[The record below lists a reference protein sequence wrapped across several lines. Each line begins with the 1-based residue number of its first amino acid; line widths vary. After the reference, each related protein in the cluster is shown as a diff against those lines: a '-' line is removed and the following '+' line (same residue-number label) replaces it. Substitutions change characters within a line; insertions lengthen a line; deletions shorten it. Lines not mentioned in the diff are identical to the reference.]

1 MFEPPPPSA
10 ARLWSFV
17 PTAPGHSLYCVPKN
31 RPHCAPGR
39 AGPPLA
45 ITGHVFT
52 TINLLTREKGSHR
65 TGAPAVWGWRS
76 TAQEPHS
83 LNHHP
88 FPGEPRRVTHSAPW
102 APPRLPGHSRASR
115 QLRGG
120 SRALRSLVYLS
131 PLLSLLLSLLPPVQP
146 LQQAQ
151 GWPPRMLV
159 CLGTFLAARRDAA
172 KSQKPAMPRVRN
184 PRFSNDSS
192 SLGGG
197 GAVPKCLSI

>member
-65 TGAPAVWGWRS
+65 TGPRPCGAGGPRPRSRTASTTTRSQGSQGGSHTLRHGYLRGCLVTAGPADSSGGLPR
-76 TAQEPHS
+76 AQEPRLSVPPS
-83 LNHHP
+83 LTP
-88 FPGEPRRVTHSAPW
+88 AFPAAPCPAFTAGSGLASEDAGMSGDIFGCTQGRCKISKASNAEGEK
-102 APPRLPGHSRASR
+102 PPL
-115 QLRGG
+115 
-120 SRALRSLVYLS
+120 
-131 PLLSLLLSLLPPVQP
+131 
-146 LQQAQ
+146 
-151 GWPPRMLV
+151 
-159 CLGTFLAARRDAA
+159 
-172 KSQKPAMPRVRN
+172 
-184 PRFSNDSS
+184 
-192 SLGGG
+192 
-197 GAVPKCLSI
+197 

>member
-120 SRALRSLVYLS
+120 LPRAQEPRLSVPPSLTPAFPAAPCPAFTAGSGLAS
-131 PLLSLLLSLLPPVQP
+131 EDAGMSGDIFGCTQGRCKISKASNAEGEKPPL
-146 LQQAQ
+146 
-151 GWPPRMLV
+151 
-159 CLGTFLAARRDAA
+159 
-172 KSQKPAMPRVRN
+172 
-184 PRFSNDSS
+184 
-192 SLGGG
+192 
-197 GAVPKCLSI
+197 

>member
-1 MFEPPPPSA
+1 M
-10 ARLWSFV
+10 WSFV

-102 APPRLPGHSRASR
+102 VPPRLPGHSRASR
-115 QLRGG
+115 QLGGAPARSGASFICPPFSHSCFPCCSLSSLYSRLRAGLRGCWYVWG
-120 SRALRSLVYLS
+120 HFWLHAGT
-131 PLLSLLLSLLPPVQP
+131 
-146 LQQAQ
+146 LQN
-151 GWPPRMLV
+151 L
-159 CLGTFLAARRDAA
+159 
-172 KSQKPAMPRVRN
+172 KSQQCR
-184 PRFSNDSS
+184 
-192 SLGGG
+192 G
-197 GAVPKCLSI
+197 

>member
-65 TGAPAVWGWRS
+65 TRGPGRVGLAVHGPGAAQPQPPPVPRGAKAGHTLCAMGTSAAAWSQPGQQ
-76 TAQEPHS
+76 TA
-83 LNHHP
+83 
-88 FPGEPRRVTHSAPW
+88 
-102 APPRLPGHSRASR
+102 
-115 QLRGG
+115 RGG

-131 PLLSLLLSLLPPVQP
+131 PLLSLLLSLLLPVQP

-192 SLGGG
+192 FLGGG
-197 GAVPKCLSI
+197 VPKCLSI